1 MRDLQRNDF
10 DGNSLLVLS
19 VSQDVKNSSWRA
31 LHLGQPGLGM
41 EKEYLDQVCQHMA
54 YTAMGRQDHHVKW
67 QCITFCCPQK
77 SSRRL
82 TTSLGVM
89 V

>member
-41 EKEYLDQVCQHMA
+41 EKEYFDQVCQHIYYGLHCHGQTGPSRKMA
-54 YTAMGRQDHHVKW
+54 VHYFLLSTKVFSQVDY
-67 QCITFCCPQK
+67 
-77 SSRRL
+77 
-82 TTSLGVM
+82 
-89 V
+89 